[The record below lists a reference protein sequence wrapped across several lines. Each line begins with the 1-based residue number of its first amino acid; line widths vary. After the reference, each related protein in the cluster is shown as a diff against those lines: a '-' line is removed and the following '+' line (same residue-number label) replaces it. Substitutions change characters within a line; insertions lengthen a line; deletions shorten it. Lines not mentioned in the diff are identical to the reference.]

1 MAKAFT
7 IFMDCRPKQRITLPQ
22 SAVLESDCHLHD
34 GFVNSKHNLVIDA
47 QNGLY
52 DVWLRC
58 KNSTGDYTIST
69 LPYHKGLSIT
79 SAVAILASVVDA
91 EISSSASSMSSAAVI
106 DCLIEA
112 FKKDSFL
119 SGDAAVIPCANL
131 MDISFLDAGVS
142 AETTLCIRQSVE
154 DLCYERTMSA
164 DSEMGIDAQVLGIGI
179 ASPFG
184 QAENGIWVGVT
195 LTADHPEKLIV
206 ATVRSDIN
214 SDVTVISE
222 KYIVCEAPTEI
233 ASYIE
238 ESIVRYRLLSDMDG
252 QTISTY
258 DDMDLNTLDFI
269 IT

>member
-22 SAVLESDCHLHD
+22 SVTTESDYHLHD
-34 GFVNSKHNLVIDA
+34 GFIKSNQNMVIGPKDA
-47 QNGLY
+47 LY
-52 DVWLRC
+52 DVRLC
-58 KNSTGDYTIST
+58 CNHTAGDYIIST

-79 SAVAILASVVDA
+79 SAVAVLASVIDM
-91 EISSSASSMSSAAVI
+91 EISSSASFMNSAAVI

-112 FKKDSFL
+112 FKKDGFFS
-119 SGDAAVIPCANL
+119 SDAAVMLRADLTNISL
-131 MDISFLDAGVS
+131 MDAGVS
-142 AETTLCIRQSVE
+142 AETAIYIGQTVE
-154 DLCYERTMSA
+154 DLCYEKTMTA
-164 DSEMGIDAQVLGIGI
+164 DSEIGIDAQVLGVGI

-184 QAENGIWVGVT
+184 QAENGVWIGVT

-206 ATVRSDIN
+206 VTGRSDIN
-214 SDVTVISE
+214 ADATVISE
-222 KYIVCEAPTEI
+222 KHIICDTSAEI

-238 ESIVRYRLLSDMDG
+238 ESLVRYRLLSDMDV
-252 QTISTY
+252 QTVSTY